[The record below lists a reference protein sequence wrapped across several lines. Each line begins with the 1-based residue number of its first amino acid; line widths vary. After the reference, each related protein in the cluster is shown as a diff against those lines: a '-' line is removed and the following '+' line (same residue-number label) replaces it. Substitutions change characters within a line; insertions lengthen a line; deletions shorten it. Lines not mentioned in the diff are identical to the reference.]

1 VTRRIVFML
10 AALALAAPAATARS
24 TDQNRAAAFA
34 EADALLAAAAL
45 PADATPLAGE
55 PEGDGGVLAN
65 PAIGVGNPNVA
76 VRTSWFRSP
85 GTVADVL
92 AYTDAHP
99 PSGAVLRISGGG
111 ETRDGHRAELRAY
124 ERHRVRNA
132 LGNRW
137 LLVSATKLD
146 DSSTGIRVDG
156 YVVWLDA
163 RPEAEVIPASARH
176 LTITA
181 RGRHTIRITDA
192 ARVQRI
198 ATMLNQADV
207 VQPDLRLCERA
218 RAGVPEPRLTF
229 RARRAGQ
236 PLAIVRVHPAGCP
249 TADVR
254 IGDRRMPTL
263 DLLFEPQLL
272 KALKK
277 LSAY

>member
-1 VTRRIVFML
+1 VTRWILLVI

-65 PAIGVGNPNVA
+65 PAIGIGNPNVA
-76 VRTSWFRSP
+76 IRTGWFRSAA
-85 GTVADVL
+85 TVADVL

-111 ETRDGHRAELRAY
+111 ETLDGHRAESRAY
-124 ERHRVRNA
+124 QRDRVPDA

-146 DSSTGIRVDG
+146 DGSTGIRVDG
-156 YVVWLDA
+156 YVVWLNA
-163 RPEAEVIPASARH
+163 RPETEVIPASARD

-181 RGRHTIRITDA
+181 RGRHTIRITDV

-198 ATMLNQADV
+198 ATMLNRADV
-207 VQPDLRLCERA
+207 VQPDVRLCERA
-218 RAGVPEPRLTF
+218 LAGVAQPRLTF
-229 RARRAGQ
+229 RARRAGT
-236 PLAIVRVHPAGCP
+236 PLAIVRVHPVGCP
-249 TADVR
+249 TADVQ
-254 IGDRRMPTL
+254 IGGRKMPAL
-263 DLLFEPQLL
+263 DLLFEPRLL
-272 KALKK
+272 KTLKT
-277 LSAY
+277 LGAY

>member
-1 VTRRIVFML
+1 VTRRIVL
-10 AALALAAPAATARS
+10 VIAALALAAPAATARS

-55 PEGDGGVLAN
+55 PDGDGGVLAN

-76 VRTSWFRSP
+76 VRTSWFRSSAP
-85 GTVADVL
+85 VADVL

-111 ETRDGHRAELRAY
+111 ETRDGHRAESRAY
-124 ERHRVRNA
+124 QRDRIRDA

-146 DSSTGIRVDG
+146 DGGTGIRVDG

-181 RGRHTIRITDA
+181 RGRHTLRITDA

-207 VQPDLRLCERA
+207 VQPDVRFCA
-218 RAGVPEPRLTF
+218 RAPVGVAQPRLTF
-229 RARRAGQ
+229 RSRRAGL
-236 PLAIVRVHPAGCP
+236 PLAIVRVHPAGCA
-249 TADVR
+249 TAGIQ
-254 IGDRRMPTL
+254 IGGRQMPAL

-272 KALKK
+272 KTLKK
-277 LSAY
+277 LGAY